1 MLWCGYQKGRQE
13 LEKEEVFEF
22 ILKIRES
29 VLKKLDATKTPSYPK
44 YYEKIFREM
53 LTDVDNPEI
62 TKLFQRYS
70 QSSFGENADE
80 ELEKYIK
87 LSKDSLKAFSSSN
100 RSISKTVM
108 AQSDYLDSVRLDE
121 VNKAH
126 VDYQKIMQSMLS
138 FQGQLLEELRR
149 SDEEIRRLETELE
162 QALSESKIDPLT
174 KLLNKR
180 AFTSDMEQILYA
192 GSDRKLDMSILF
204 IDVDDLALI
213 NEEFG
218 HLAGDKVL
226 IFLANTFKNSVRDGD
241 KVYRYGEEEF
251 IIVLNR
257 LAPEKSLE
265 IANRIRSKIEI
276 SKLIYSEQMLKV
288 TVSMGVAHH
297 RDDDN
302 ISTILARAAEGLKLA
317 KQSGKN
323 LVKENA

>member
-1 MLWCGYQKGRQE
+1 M
-13 LEKEEVFEF
+13 EKEEVFEF
-22 ILKIRES
+22 ILKIREA

-44 YYEKIFREM
+44 YYEKIFREI

-70 QSSFGENADE
+70 EGNSAENADE

-87 LSKDSLKAFSSSN
+87 LSKDSLNAFSSSN

-108 AQSDYLDSVRLDE
+108 AQGDYLDSVRLDE

-126 VDYQKIMQSMLS
+126 VDYQRIMQSMLS

-149 SDEEIRRLETELE
+149 SDEEIRRLEIELE
-162 QALSESKIDPLT
+162 QALSESKMDPLT

-180 AFTSDMEQILYA
+180 AFISDMEQMISAA
-192 GSDRKLDMSILF
+192 GGRKLDMTILL
-204 IDVDDLALI
+204 IDVDDFTQI

-226 IFLANTFKNSVRDGD
+226 IFLANTFKNSIREGD
-241 KVYRYGEEEF
+241 KIYRYGEEEF
-251 IIVLNR
+251 VMVLNR
-257 LAPEKSLE
+257 LVPEKSLE
-265 IANRIRSKIEI
+265 IANRIRSKVEI
-276 SKLIYSEQMLKV
+276 SKLIYSEQILKV

-297 RDDDN
+297 RDDDDM
-302 ISTILARAAEGLKLA
+302 STMLARAVEGLKLA

-323 LVKENA
+323 LVKESV